1 MWRPAECSHLAIEDY
16 SGLWSV
22 RPKLAVAMSEGTLV
36 EWLVGEGDAVADGQ
50 ALYVVETDKV
60 EAEVPSSTSGVVH
73 LSNAQ
78 LSMLL
83 EGIDWRRPTRT
94 WQPQRAA

>member
-1 MWRPAECSHLAIEDY
+1 VGNTP
-16 SGLWSV
+16 V
-22 RPKLAVAMSEGTLV
+22 RMPKLAVAMSEGTLV

-73 LSNAQ
+73 LTGTPGETYPVGAE
-78 LSMLL
+78 LGWI
-83 EGIDWRRPTRT
+83 E
-94 WQPQRAA
+94 AAP